1 MVALIFEIL
10 GAVNVVAASYYWAT
24 DKDDIMHWLFFL
36 LFAVIMYLNADRY
49 DKVT

>member
-36 LFAVIMYLNADRY
+36 LFAVIMYLNAARY
-49 DKVT
+49 EENK